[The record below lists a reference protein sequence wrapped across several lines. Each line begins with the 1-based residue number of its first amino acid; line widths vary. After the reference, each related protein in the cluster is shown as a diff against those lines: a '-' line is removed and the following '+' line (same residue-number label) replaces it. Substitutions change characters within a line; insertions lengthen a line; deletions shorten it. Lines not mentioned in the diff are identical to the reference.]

1 MTPQQ
6 QRDLQVQHGS
16 IQLSVVIPAY
26 NASAYISE
34 SLASVLA
41 QTDSPPFEVI
51 VVDDGSRDGTG
62 ELVQARFPEV
72 RLLRKENGGPGS
84 ARNLGV
90 ENAVGEVIV
99 FIDADD
105 VMLPGRLSSQGRSML
120 LNPAIGLSV
129 GNPEFQLKPGYD
141 SMRANGVSQSLDF
154 AQVEDAYV
162 HLLTKENFVGAGVSA
177 VRKDAYLKVGGQPE
191 DIWVAEDYAMGCAIA
206 RSWPIAGSRRFVTWY
221 RQGHGSNL
229 MASAHTYRGPV
240 VALQRELLAH
250 GTRLSPEQYARAFE
264 RWCGLANMLL
274 RWIWIE
280 AGRNAVLREMEGLR
294 PLLPHALRRKW
305 LALSVMPSSVGRV
318 ARRLK
323 SAARSTRAPEPSAA

>member
-41 QTDSPPFEVI
+41 QTDSPPFEII
-51 VVDDGSRDGTG
+51 VVDDGSRDSTG
-62 ELVQARFPEV
+62 ELVQARFPGV
-72 RLLRKENGGPGS
+72 RLLRKDNGGPGS

-90 ENAVGEVIV
+90 ENARGEVIV

-105 VMLPGRLSSQGRSML
+105 VMLPGRLAFQGAFML
-120 LNPAIGLSV
+120 QNPDYGLTFGNSLFQLDPAYDANRDWGVSNGDNFIEVPGAYGRLVVEGNFVANPAC
-129 GNPEFQLKPGYD
+129 
-141 SMRANGVSQSLDF
+141 
-154 AQVEDAYV
+154 
-162 HLLTKENFVGAGVSA
+162 A
-177 VRKDAYLKVGGQPE
+177 VRRDAYLNAGRQPE
-191 DIWVAEDYAMGCAIA
+191 DIFVGEDYAMNCAIA
-206 RSWPIAGSRRFVTWY
+206 REWPIAASNRFLTWY

-250 GTRLSPEQYARAFE
+250 GTRLSPEQYTRAFA

-280 AGRNAVLREMEGLR
+280 AGRSSVLREMEGLR

>member
-1 MTPQQ
+1 M
-6 QRDLQVQHGS
+6 RES

-26 NASAYISE
+26 NASAYINE
-34 SLASVLA
+34 CLASVLA

-72 RLLRKENGGPGS
+72 RLLRKDNGGPGS

-90 ENAVGEVIV
+90 ENAQGEVVV

-105 VMLPGRLSSQGRSML
+105 VMLPGRLSSQGGAML

-141 SMRANGVSQSLDF
+141 SMRANGISESLDF
-154 AQVEDAYV
+154 AEVEDAYA

-177 VRKDAYLKVGGQPE
+177 VRKDAYVEVGGQPE
-191 DIWVAEDYAMGCAIA
+191 DIWVAEDFAMGCAIA
-206 RSWPIAGSRRFVTWY
+206 RRWRIAASRRFVTWY

-240 VALQRELLAH
+240 VSLQRELLAH
-250 GTRLSPEQYARAFE
+250 GSRLSPEQYARAYE
-264 RWCGLANMLL
+264 RWCRLANMLL

-280 AGRNAVLREMEGLR
+280 AGREAVLREMESLS
-294 PLLPHALRRKW
+294 PLLPRGLRGKW
-305 LALSVMPSSVGRV
+305 VALSVMPPSVGRA
-318 ARRLK
+318 ARSLK
-323 SAARSTRAPEPSAA
+323 SAARSIRAPRPSAA